1 MKVGYIQFKPEFGRV
16 ESNIEKASKI
26 ISEIDAE
33 LVVLPELCFSG
44 YTFISKDEVVS
55 MAESVEDG
63 SILKRMRDLA
73 VKFKKGIIY
82 GFPENSDGK
91 YFNSSAFVRPD
102 GKVNVYRKLHL
113 YYYEKEWFTPGDK
126 QLEIINFRGCK
137 IGMMICF
144 DWFFPEVTRSLALM
158 GAHLICHPVNLVM
171 SSCPNSMI
179 TRCLEN
185 SVFAITANRTGV
197 EKRGEFDHL
206 FTGTSQIVSNRGD
219 IIKRASADKEEP
231 GVADINFRDSEDK
244 EVNIKNDLWKD
255 RRPEFYR
262 MGKHGQE
269 QT

>member
-16 ESNIEKASKI
+16 ESNIERVSKM

-44 YTFISKDEVVS
+44 YTFVSKDEVVS
-55 MAESVEDG
+55 MAETIEDG
-63 SILKRMRDLA
+63 STLKRMRDFA
-73 VKFKKGIIY
+73 VTFKKGIIY

-158 GAHLICHPVNLVM
+158 GAHLICHPANLVM
-171 SSCPNSMI
+171 SFCPDSMI

-185 SVFAITANRTGV
+185 HVFAITANRVGI

-206 FTGTSQIVSNRGD
+206 FTGTSQIVSIEGD
-219 IIKRASADKEEP
+219 IIKRASVDKEET

-244 EVNIKNDLWKD
+244 GINIKNDLWKD

-262 MGKHGQE
+262 MGNNG
-269 QT
+269 